1 MGKVLRHAAAHRVC
15 VSVCVSLSVCLCFHC
30 MASHMIGCF
39 LMPRRVFFLFMHQ
52 RLRNA
57 SGCSVQMLYILL
69 FAFMCV
75 YVHTCCWVVAGQ
87 QRGKEQER
95 TEQHDL
101 LSDFTGLYGNV
112 MTTKAALHLHGLL
125 VFFFFPHEVSACAS
139 VQLQWV

>member
-1 MGKVLRHAAAHRVC
+1 
-15 VSVCVSLSVCLCFHC
+15 
-30 MASHMIGCF
+30 MIEKKKCQKKPDVGTDTTA
-39 LMPRRVFFLFMHQ
+39 VAQ
-52 RLRNA
+52 R
-57 SGCSVQMLYILL
+57 IEK
-69 FAFMCV
+69 
-75 YVHTCCWVVAGQ
+75 Q